1 MWHHTSKENQVSRNR
16 SKDDR
21 DVEIS
26 MWGLLNI
33 MSEQM
38 KNLRKEME
46 LQKKNWVEILDLK
59 TIYIKKKTFWRD

>member
-1 MWHHTSKENQVSRNR
+1 
-16 SKDDR
+16 
-21 DVEIS
+21 
-26 MWGLLNI
+26 

-59 TIYIKKKTFWRD
+59 TICIKKKTFWRG